1 MGNKKATKRLSARRA
16 ATFLA
21 ALGALVM
28 SSGVALMA
36 TATSANA
43 AQGHTPV
50 NICHATSSDSNPYTF
65 ITVDA
70 ESKKFE
76 AHLAHRNTPNKTWK
90 SDGSFGG
97 VDHVA
102 DEPKPDIIGDYVDGD
117 GITHTYDGEVTSGRC
132 NANVEVPD
140 DVLTTAD
147 VTFVDPTCDNG
158 NTADFATS
166 GDHVDFAVTSGAK
179 APGSDITVTATAQD
193 GYVFA
198 GDVLEI
204 DFPHTFPAAADCT
217 EVSPPVVSPPS
228 VKPPKKHTQTQS
240 TVTPTVVHAGLAGV
254 SSEDM
259 RSEQGLA
266 LMVAGMVMLVAAG
279 GLRLRVR
286 SSESRI

>member
-28 SSGVALMA
+28 SSGVVLMA
-36 TATSANA
+36 TTTSANA
-43 AQGHTPV
+43 AQGPSVCHPV
-50 NICHATSSDSNPYTF
+50 NGAGELGNGWNLIPPDHASSHIDESLYPDGEYWKHQTKDGRHD
-65 ITVDA
+65 VYADA
-70 ESKKFE
+70 ENQCPGDIVEPVVATASV
-76 AHLAHRNTPNKTWK
+76 
-90 SDGSFGG
+90 SF
-97 VDHVA
+97 
-102 DEPKPDIIGDYVDGD
+102 
-117 GITHTYDGEVTSGRC
+117 T
-132 NANVEVPD
+132 
-140 DVLTTAD
+140 
-147 VTFVDPTCDNG
+147 DPSCDNG
-158 NTADFATS
+158 NVASFSTS
-166 GDHVDFAVTSGAK
+166 GENVEFDDPTATAGQH
-179 APGSDITVTATAQD
+179 ITVTATAIND
-193 GYVFA
+193 AEFEGGGTEATFEH
-198 GDVLEI
+198 D
-204 DFPHTFPAAADCT
+204 FPAAADCT